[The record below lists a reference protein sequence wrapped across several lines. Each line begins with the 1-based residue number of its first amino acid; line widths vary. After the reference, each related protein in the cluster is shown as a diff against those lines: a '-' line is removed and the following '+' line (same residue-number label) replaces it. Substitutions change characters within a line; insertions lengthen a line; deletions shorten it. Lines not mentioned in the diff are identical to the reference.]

1 MLRLP
6 HSGQTPRGACA
17 SSGSRSPQGTSE
29 AASHFSD
36 LPIAP
41 ASPPSASS
49 PLKGRKA
56 PAGAVNSHV
65 NGPVPITVNG
75 LQFDAITMARIAAEL
90 LKTAPANFT
99 SMASGRALNKESLNA
114 ALAAATAAAA
124 TAAAASAT
132 TAAPAAP
139 YTLGVSASP
148 AASPSA
154 ATLHRPV
161 PASLKHVQ
169 TIGSG
174 GFGRVAL
181 VRCSVTRRMYA
192 LKTIRKAHILSY
204 NGQVRSRLIALDCHR
219 MPSIA
224 LDCP

>member
-1 MLRLP
+1 MTTDDLRSSHVLRLP

-29 AASHFSD
+29 AASHLSD

-56 PAGAVNSHV
+56 PAGAVNSPV
-65 NGPVPITVNG
+65 NGPAHAAPFTVNG
-75 LQFDAITMARIAAEL
+75 LQFDSTTMAKIAAEL

-124 TAAAASAT
+124 AAT

-154 ATLHRPV
+154 TTRHRPV
-161 PASLKHVQ
+161 PDSLKHVQ

-192 LKTIRKAHILSY
+192 LKAIRKAHILSY
-204 NGQVRSRLIALDCHR
+204 NGQVRSRW
-219 MPSIA
+219 IA

>member
-1 MLRLP
+1 MGS
-6 HSGQTPRGACA
+6 HSPQGT
-17 SSGSRSPQGTSE
+17 SLGSHSPQGTSE
-29 AASHFSD
+29 AASHLSD

-65 NGPVPITVNG
+65 NGPAPFTVNG
-75 LQFDAITMARIAAEL
+75 LHLDATTMAKIAAEL

-99 SMASGRALNKESLNA
+99 SMSTGRALNKESLNA
-114 ALAAATAAAA
+114 ALTAAAA
-124 TAAAASAT
+124 AAAAASSASAT
-132 TAAPAAP
+132 SATSAASAAT
-139 YTLGVSASP
+139 YVLGVSASP

-154 ATLHRPV
+154 TTRHRPV
-161 PASLKHVQ
+161 PATLKHVQ

-204 NGQVRSRLIALDCHR
+204 NGQVRSRLIALDCSR
-219 MPSIA
+219 LPSIA

>member
-1 MLRLP
+1 M
-6 HSGQTPRGACA
+6 
-17 SSGSRSPQGTSE
+17 
-29 AASHFSD
+29 SD
-36 LPIAP
+36 LPTAP

-56 PAGAVNSHV
+56 PNGPVNGAVN
-65 NGPVPITVNG
+65 VPGQVAP
-75 LQFDAITMARIAAEL
+75 LDATIIAKIATEL
-90 LKTAPANFT
+90 LKTAPSTFT
-99 SMASGRALNKESLNA
+99 SMATGRAMNKEALNA
-114 ALAAATAAAA
+114 ALAAAA
-124 TAAAASAT
+124 AAAASASAT
-132 TAAPAAP
+132 SAPSTATSTAPVVP
-139 YTLGVSASP
+139 YILGVSASTT
-148 AASPSA
+148 ASPSG
-154 ATLHRPV
+154 TTRHRPV

-204 NGQVRSRLIALDCHR
+204 NGQVRSRLIALDCTQDH
-219 MPSIA
+219 PEGTYPLVQWPGAIS

>member
-1 MLRLP
+1 MTTDDLRSSHVLRLP

-29 AASHFSD
+29 AASHLSD

-56 PAGAVNSHV
+56 PAGAVNGPV
-65 NGPVPITVNG
+65 NGPAPFTVNG
-75 LQFDAITMARIAAEL
+75 LQFDSITMAKIAAEL
-90 LKTAPANFT
+90 LKSAPANFT

-114 ALAAATAAAA
+114 ALAAAA
-124 TAAAASAT
+124 AAAASAT

-139 YTLGVSASP
+139 YMLGVSASP

-154 ATLHRPV
+154 TTRHRPV
-161 PASLKHVQ
+161 PDSLKHVQ

-192 LKTIRKAHILSY
+192 LKAIRKAHILSY
-204 NGQVRSRLIALDCHR
+204 NGQVRSRWIALDCH
-219 MPSIA
+219 
-224 LDCP
+224 

>member
-1 MLRLP
+1 MN
-6 HSGQTPRGACA
+6 
-17 SSGSRSPQGTSE
+17 
-29 AASHFSD
+29 
-36 LPIAP
+36 
-41 ASPPSASS
+41 
-49 PLKGRKA
+49 
-56 PAGAVNSHV
+56 GAVN
-65 NGPVPITVNG
+65 VPGQVAT
-75 LQFDAITMARIAAEL
+75 LDATIIAKIATEL
-90 LKTAPANFT
+90 LKTAPSTFT
-99 SMASGRALNKESLNA
+99 SMATGRAMNKEALNA
-114 ALAAATAAAA
+114 ALAAAA
-124 TAAAASAT
+124 AAAASASAT
-132 TAAPAAP
+132 SAPSTATSTAPVVP
-139 YTLGVSASP
+139 YILGVSASTT
-148 AASPSA
+148 ASPSG
-154 ATLHRPV
+154 TTRHRPV

>member
-1 MLRLP
+1 
-6 HSGQTPRGACA
+6 
-17 SSGSRSPQGTSE
+17 
-29 AASHFSD
+29 
-36 LPIAP
+36 
-41 ASPPSASS
+41 
-49 PLKGRKA
+49 
-56 PAGAVNSHV
+56 
-65 NGPVPITVNG
+65 
-75 LQFDAITMARIAAEL
+75 MAKIAAEL

-124 TAAAASAT
+124 SASAT
-132 TAAPAAP
+132 SAATAAPAAP
-139 YTLGVSASP
+139 YMLGVSASP

-154 ATLHRPV
+154 TSRHRPV
-161 PASLKHVQ
+161 PDSLKHVQ

-204 NGQVRSRLIALDCHR
+204 NGQVRSRLIAIDCHR
-219 MPSIA
+219 LPLIA

>member
-1 MLRLP
+1 MTTDDLRSSHVLRLP

-29 AASHFSD
+29 AASHLSD

-56 PAGAVNSHV
+56 PAGAVNGPV
-65 NGPVPITVNG
+65 NGPAPFTVNG
-75 LQFDAITMARIAAEL
+75 LQFDSITMAKIAAEL
-90 LKTAPANFT
+90 LKSAPANFT

-114 ALAAATAAAA
+114 ALAAAA
-124 TAAAASAT
+124 AAAASAT

-139 YTLGVSASP
+139 YMLGVSASP

-154 ATLHRPV
+154 TTRHRPV
-161 PASLKHVQ
+161 PDSLKHVQ

-204 NGQVRSRLIALDCHR
+204 NGQVRSRLIALDC
-219 MPSIA
+219 P
-224 LDCP
+224 